1 MVIYSNTELHTEIQ
15 LNMAKKN
22 LQTISLRTYR
32 SVNLKI
38 EKENVNI
45 GFLAL
50 CTNAFGLKFAA
61 PEATVFQINGNLN
74 IKQFSG

>member
-1 MVIYSNTELHTEIQ
+1 
-15 LNMAKKN
+15 
-22 LQTISLRTYR
+22 
-32 SVNLKI
+32 LKI

-45 GFLAL
+45 EFLAL
-50 CTNAFGLKFAA
+50 CTNVSGLKFAA